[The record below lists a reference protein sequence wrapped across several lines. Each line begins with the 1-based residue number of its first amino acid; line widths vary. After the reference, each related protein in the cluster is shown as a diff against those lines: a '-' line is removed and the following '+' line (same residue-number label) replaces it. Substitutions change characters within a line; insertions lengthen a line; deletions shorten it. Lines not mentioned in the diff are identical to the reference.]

1 MSGRTTVPSG
11 GRDNWGM
18 ELLSILHAQGVVS
31 LPSAGPLSRQARRA
45 VANGLVVRPLPGVV
59 MDAALVDNPDAWIRA
74 ARCWRPDAVLTG
86 RAALRAQCL
95 PRISLD
101 GVDLLV
107 PHTLSDRPRVRGHR
121 ETLPDEL
128 VITVR
133 GGSTATAAAA
143 CLFLGERGDWD
154 AVCLALRKRK
164 VAPDQIEAAR
174 AMLPRRRDA
183 QALDRVVRLT
193 RGNPWSVAEIEM
205 QELWRLTRVT
215 GWRGNLETVV
225 RSEDE
230 RHWISEKTYY
240 LDGAFQEEMLDV
252 EMNGREFHDT
262 SESFESDA
270 AKIRALTAIG
280 WTVMPVTPTQMR
292 QDPRGFL
299 EDVVSRLHRRHRPVS
314 LPRNITYRPDLPG
327 IWELG

>member
-45 VANGLVVRPLPGVV
+45 VANGLAVRPLPGVV

-128 VITVR
+128 VSTVR
-133 GGSTATAAAA
+133 GGPTATAAAA
-143 CLFLGERGDWD
+143 CLFLGERGD
-154 AVCLALRKRK
+154 
-164 VAPDQIEAAR
+164 
-174 AMLPRRRDA
+174 
-183 QALDRVVRLT
+183 
-193 RGNPWSVAEIEM
+193 
-205 QELWRLTRVT
+205 
-215 GWRGNLETVV
+215 
-225 RSEDE
+225 
-230 RHWISEKTYY
+230 
-240 LDGAFQEEMLDV
+240 
-252 EMNGREFHDT
+252 
-262 SESFESDA
+262 
-270 AKIRALTAIG
+270 
-280 WTVMPVTPTQMR
+280 
-292 QDPRGFL
+292 
-299 EDVVSRLHRRHRPVS
+299 
-314 LPRNITYRPDLPG
+314 
-327 IWELG
+327 